1 MLTGSH
7 DTPSLAWKSFLFL
20 VTSSL
25 FISCVSF
32 KPAHT
37 LPPTTTY
44 LKKSFSSPNYTLPY
58 RILYPKGYDGTTK
71 YPLVFF
77 LHGSGERGTDNEK
90 HLIHGAQLFLDSID
104 KYPSIVI
111 FPQCN
116 HSDYWAN
123 IEPTQLSLPDD
134 TLILF
139 QKIEQPGPSATALN
153 LLVDSFLNE
162 PTTDL
167 ARIYIAGLSMGGM
180 GTAQILATRPNTF
193 AAATVICGAAPLDYV
208 QQLRQTPTQLFQ
220 GMQDNVVFPI
230 NSQLYYDAINDGST
244 KHRLILYPNADHQ
257 SWNNAFAETDFLR
270 WMFDK
275 KK

>member
-7 DTPSLAWKSFLFL
+7 DTPSLAWKSILFL
-20 VTSSL
+20 VTSLL

-90 HLIHGAQLFLDSID
+90 QLIHGAQLFLDSID

-134 TLILF
+134 TIILF

-167 ARIYIAGLSMGGM
+167 ARIYILRAYLWVVWAPHKYWQR
-180 GTAQILATRPNTF
+180 AQILLRRLLLF
-193 AAATVICGAAPLDYV
+193 AAQRRWIMCSSFAKLPHNCFKECRT
-208 QQLRQTPTQLFQ
+208 T
-220 GMQDNVVFPI
+220 
-230 NSQLYYDAINDGST
+230 LYSLSIANCIT
-244 KHRLILYPNADHQ
+244 MP
-257 SWNNAFAETDFLR
+257 
-270 WMFDK
+270 
-275 KK
+275 